1 MTRPIGMRHDA
12 PQLPMA
18 LPGHNASPEVHAAF
32 SQSLAALGKHERYQ
46 HLQPMFVNAAR
57 NGDRET
63 ISQLNPML
71 DGRDAHLLCE
81 ALTAAAANGHFE
93 IMRSIIENRA
103 WLWALNK
110 FEIMTSIVEHYD
122 PSKLAQRRAF
132 MDLFSGLPG
141 ERRIVGMFGDASVF
155 ENRLAELLS
164 KVRRRDTE
172 LFDWCRAELA
182 TERTA
187 EWQ

>member
-1 MTRPIGMRHDA
+1 MTRPIGTRLEA
-12 PQLPMA
+12 PQPSLAPS
-18 LPGHNASPEVHAAF
+18 GSNASSEVHVAF
-32 SQSLAALGKHERYQ
+32 KRSLASLGKHERYQ
-46 HLQPMFVNAAR
+46 HLQPMFVDAAR